1 MPRLPVCGVDER
13 FPGPVIVCS
22 TPPPTRNSPTPDD
35 PAKSVNVLLLTV
47 FVGIV
52 LVSFFV
58 GLFLHQT
65 AGSRSVNERD
75 ALLPLD
81 SETPTPATA
90 KVPRRKVAQLPK
102 R

>member
-1 MPRLPVCGVDER
+1 
-13 FPGPVIVCS
+13 
-22 TPPPTRNSPTPDD
+22 
-35 PAKSVNVLLLTV
+35 VNVLLLTV

-58 GLFLHQT
+58 GLFLQQT

-75 ALLPLD
+75 ALLPLAP
-81 SETPTPATA
+81 EIPTAATA
-90 KVPRRKVAQLPK
+90 KAPAIRLSQTSK

>member
-1 MPRLPVCGVDER
+1 
-13 FPGPVIVCS
+13 
-22 TPPPTRNSPTPDD
+22 
-35 PAKSVNVLLLTV
+35 VNVLLLTV

-81 SETPTPATA
+81 PEIPTPATA
-90 KVPRRKVAQLPK
+90 KVPPIKVSQLPK

>member
-1 MPRLPVCGVDER
+1 
-13 FPGPVIVCS
+13 
-22 TPPPTRNSPTPDD
+22 
-35 PAKSVNVLLLTV
+35 VNVLLLTV

-52 LVSFFV
+52 LVAFFV

-75 ALLPLD
+75 ALLPLAP
-81 SETPTPATA
+81 EIPTPAMA
-90 KVPRRKVAQLPK
+90 KAPPIKVSQLPK